1 MASRT
6 LSHTQNITHNPAT
19 LADTGH
25 HAVLPLPLDAG
36 FQSRWDSWVERG
48 RVHDRRVRHQ
58 LVVSGAVLGMTAVA
72 VVMIY
77 TLFR

>member
-1 MASRT
+1 MDTISP
-6 LSHTQNITHNPAT
+6 NPAT
-19 LADTGH
+19 LADTGY

-36 FQSRWDSWVERG
+36 FQSRWDAWIERG
-48 RVHDRRVRHQ
+48 RVHDRRVRHR

-72 VVMIY
+72 AAIIY